1 VIGHVGGGTR
11 NGGLHMFHT
20 FSKVVTA
27 AGIAAAV
34 FSGVSVT
41 ALAAPAAHASAI
53 ALTATK
59 PAKPAKPEPAKPA
72 VALPPV
78 STVGPAQSI
87 SVQPGQGGGA
97 AESVSEVPPANSG
110 PSTCPPGQIACQTQ
124 ISNTV
129 QNEQNTFDYGGGA
142 VGNGISSLISSVV
155 VGVPTFFLNLVQGF
169 FKAI

>member
-1 VIGHVGGGTR
+1 
-11 NGGLHMFHT
+11 MSFS

-27 AGIAAAV
+27 GSIAAAAFV
-34 FSGVSVT
+34 GVSGT

-53 ALTATK
+53 GLSATK
-59 PAKPAKPEPAKPA
+59 PAK
-72 VALPPV
+72 ALPPV
-78 STVGPAQSI
+78 STTGPAQSI

-97 AESVSEVPPANSG
+97 AESVSEVPPAPTSSA
-110 PSTCPPGQIACQTQ
+110 PCPPGQIACQTQ

-155 VGVPTFFLNLVQGF
+155 VGVPTLFLNLVQGF

>member
-1 VIGHVGGGTR
+1 
-11 NGGLHMFHT
+11 MFHSFT
-20 FSKVVTA
+20 KAVTVA
-27 AGIAAAV
+27 SIAAAA
-34 FSGVSVT
+34 FTAVSAT

-53 ALTATK
+53 TLIATK
-59 PAKPAKPEPAKPA
+59 PAKPAKPAT
-72 VALPPV
+72 ALPPV
-78 STVGPAQSI
+78 SSTGPAQSI
-87 SVQPGQGGGA
+87 SVQPGAGGSA

-110 PSTCPPGQIACQTQ
+110 STTCPPGQISCQTQ

-155 VGVPTFFLNLVQGF
+155 VGIPTFCLNLVQGF